1 MSLGRERWLG
11 LLLRVQ
17 PRSLRRAFGTEWM
30 DTARARDAEAAA
42 RGIRRLVAHR
52 AREGAGALAAGVKGR
67 LTRGRGAEESIKRE
81 GTMGTWSLDLRY
93 AVRSLRRAKGFTMV
107 SVLVLGIGIAAA
119 TTIFSGVHA
128 VLLAPL
134 PFAEPERLVG
144 LWERNP
150 DFGWDQQD
158 AAPANVL
165 DWRERVSAFD
175 DVAAYRGNSV
185 GRVTWLGGGEP
196 RSVAFVDVTGNLF
209 DVLGVR
215 PVLGALPTFDD
226 TWAVGEPW
234 AVVSHAFWTEALGG
248 DPDAVGRTLE
258 LDGGAPRIRAVLP
271 EGFRFPASEIDL
283 WGPYGW
289 APDASDQAWFRR
301 AHFVTPVARLAPG
314 ATVERARA
322 ELDAVAL
329 ELQTEHP
336 TLNRNMFAGLT
347 PLRPWL
353 AGDLAGPL
361 RALMAAV
368 TILLLL
374 ACVNV
379 GNLFMARAAA
389 RSGELS
395 MRRAIGAGRGRI
407 VGQLMAE
414 SLLVA
419 AGGGL
424 IGVALS
430 AGGIRVLERIRPLG
444 LAGTTSI
451 ELNTAVLGF
460 ALLASLVAA
469 VTFGLVPA
477 FRAARGADP
486 AHLSGHRGQ
495 AGSGASGL
503 HRPGS
508 LLIPAQTALAV
519 ILLLGAGLVT
529 RSFTRTLAEEP
540 GMDPEGVWTF
550 TLSAPGNRY
559 ENRDAML
566 SFWDR
571 VVTSLE
577 AAPEVTRA
585 AVTGGVPLTRSGWTS
600 QLVVRDWEPGRLA
613 FEVRHRAA
621 TPGYFEVMGVPLLAG
636 RGFHSDDGL
645 EGERVAIVNQRFV
658 DTYLAGEEAIGRQVT
673 FDREATENSVW
684 RTIVGVVGDER
695 QLTLTQPPEP
705 EVWEPMPQDW
715 GNTRSVVVKLGGA
728 PSDPRAIFEEAVH
741 RVDQRIPLIGLRT
754 MHDVVDDASADAR
767 FLLLLFGLFA
777 GLALLLAAVGVF
789 GVTAQSVRR
798 RIPELGVRIAL
809 GAGARQVQDM
819 ILRRVLALAG
829 AGILVG
835 VAVSLA
841 VSGALEPLLHETS
854 ARDRVAFTVAPVIL
868 LLVALISGWLPARRA
883 SRVDPVRSL
892 TGGG

>member
-1 MSLGRERWLG
+1 
-11 LLLRVQ
+11 
-17 PRSLRRAFGTEWM
+17 
-30 DTARARDAEAAA
+30 
-42 RGIRRLVAHR
+42 
-52 AREGAGALAAGVKGR
+52 
-67 LTRGRGAEESIKRE
+67 
-81 GTMGTWSLDLRY
+81 MGTWSLDLRY
-93 AVRSLRRAKGFTMV
+93 AVRSLRRAKGFTVV
-107 SVLVLGIGIAAA
+107 SMLVLGIGIAAA

-150 DFGWDQQD
+150 DFGWEQQD

-165 DWRERVSAFD
+165 DWRERVSAFQ

-185 GRVTWLGGGEP
+185 GRVTWLGSGEP

-215 PVLGALPTFDD
+215 PELGALPSFED
-226 TWAVGEPW
+226 TWAAGELW
-234 AVVSHAFWTEALGG
+234 VVVSHAFWTDELGA
-248 DPDAVGRTLE
+248 DPTAVGRTLQ
-258 LDGGAPRIRAVLP
+258 LDGAAPRIRAVLP
-271 EGFRFPASEIDL
+271 EGFRFPAQEVDL

-289 APDASDQAWFRR
+289 APEARDEAWFRR
-301 AHFVTPVARLAPG
+301 AHFVTPVARLARG
-314 ATVERARA
+314 VTVERARA

-329 ELQTEHP
+329 ELQAEHP
-336 TLNRNMFAGLT
+336 SLNRNMFAGLT

-353 AGDLAGPL
+353 AGDLARPL

-424 IGVALS
+424 IGVVLS
-430 AGGIRVLERIRPLG
+430 AGGIPVLERIRPLG

-451 ELNTAVLGF
+451 QLDAAVLGF
-460 ALLASLVAA
+460 ALLATLLSAA
-469 VTFGLVPA
+469 TFGLVPA

-486 AHLSGHRGQ
+486 AHLTGHRGQ
-495 AGSGASGL
+495 TGVGAPGRR
-503 HRPGS
+503 RPGS
-508 LLIPAQTALAV
+508 LLIPAQMALAV
-519 ILLLGAGLVT
+519 VLLLGAGLVT
-529 RSFTRTLAEEP
+529 RSFARTLAEEP
-540 GMDPEGVWTF
+540 GIDPEGVWTF
-550 TLSAPGNRY
+550 TLSAPGSRY
-559 ENRDAML
+559 GDRDSML
-566 SFWDR
+566 DFWDR
-571 VVTSLE
+571 IVTSLE
-577 AAPEVTRA
+577 AEPEVSRA
-585 AVTGGVPLTRSGWTS
+585 AVTGGVPLTRAGWTS

-636 RGFHSDDGL
+636 RGFHAEDGL
-645 EGERVAIVNQRFV
+645 EGEPVAIVNQRFV
-658 DTYLAGEEAIGRQVT
+658 DTHLAGEEVIGRQIT
-673 FDREATENSVW
+673 FDREPTERSVW

-705 EVWEPMPQDW
+705 EVWEPFPQDW
-715 GNTRSVVVKLGGA
+715 GDTRSVVVKLGGA
-728 PSDPRAIFEEAVH
+728 PSDPRAILEGAVQ
-741 RVDQRIPLIGLRT
+741 RVDARIPLVGLRT
-754 MHDVVDDASADAR
+754 MRDVVDAASADAR

-777 GLALLLAAVGVF
+777 GLALVLAAVGVF

-809 GAGARQVQDM
+809 GADARQVQDM
-819 ILRRVLALAG
+819 VLRRVLALAG

-835 VAVSLA
+835 VAVSLT
-841 VSGALEPLLHETS
+841 VSGALAPLLHETS
-854 ARDRVAFTVAPVIL
+854 ARDRVAFTAAPAIL
-868 LLVALISGWLPARRA
+868 LVVALLSGWLPARRA

>member
-1 MSLGRERWLG
+1 
-11 LLLRVQ
+11 
-17 PRSLRRAFGTEWM
+17 
-30 DTARARDAEAAA
+30 
-42 RGIRRLVAHR
+42 
-52 AREGAGALAAGVKGR
+52 
-67 LTRGRGAEESIKRE
+67 
-81 GTMGTWSLDLRY
+81 
-93 AVRSLRRAKGFTMV
+93 V
-107 SVLVLGIGIAAA
+107 SMLVLGIGIAAA

-134 PFAEPERLVG
+134 PFAEPGRLVG

-165 DWRERVSAFD
+165 DWRERVDAFE

-185 GRVTWLGGGEP
+185 GRVTWLGDGEP

-215 PVLGALPTFDD
+215 PTLGALPSFDD

-234 AVVSHAFWTEALGG
+234 VVVSHAFWVGALGG
-248 DPDAVGRTLE
+248 DPDAVGRTLQ
-258 LDGGAPRIRAVLP
+258 LDGGAPPVRAVLP
-271 EGFRFPASEIDL
+271 EGFRFPAPEIDL

-289 APDASDQAWFRR
+289 APEARSEAWFRR

-314 ATVERARA
+314 VTVERARA

-329 ELQTEHP
+329 ELQAEHP

-353 AGDLAGPL
+353 AGDLTRPL

-379 GNLFMARAAA
+379 GNLFMVRAAA

-395 MRRAIGAGRGRI
+395 MRRAIGAGRSRI

-419 AGGGL
+419 TGGGL

-430 AGGIRVLERIRPLG
+430 TGGIRMLERIRPLG

-460 ALLASLVAA
+460 ALLATLLSAM
-469 VTFGLVPA
+469 TFGLVPA
-477 FRAARGADP
+477 LRAARGADP

-495 AGSGASGL
+495 TGSGT
-503 HRPGS
+503 PGRHGTGG

-519 ILLLGAGLVT
+519 VLLLGAGLVT
-529 RSFTRTLAEEP
+529 RSFTRTVAEQP
-540 GMDPEGVWTF
+540 GIDPEGVWTF
-550 TLSAPGNRY
+550 TLSAPGSRY
-559 ENRDAML
+559 ENRDAVL
-566 SFWDR
+566 DFWDR

-577 AAPEVTRA
+577 AVPEVRRA
-585 AVTGGVPLTRSGWTS
+585 AVTGGVPLTRAGWTS
-600 QLVVRDWEPGRLA
+600 QLVVQGWEPGRLA
-613 FEVRHRAA
+613 FEVRHRGA

-636 RGFHSDDGL
+636 RGFDADDGL
-645 EGERVAIVNQRFV
+645 EGERVAIVNQSFV
-658 DTYLAGEEAIGRQVT
+658 DAHLTGEEVLGRQVT
-673 FDREATENSVW
+673 FDREPTPNSVW

-695 QLTLTQPPEP
+695 QLTLTQPPDP
-705 EVWEPMPQDW
+705 EVWEPLPQDW

-728 PSDPRAIFEEAVH
+728 PADVRALVSEAVR
-741 RVDQRIPLIGLRT
+741 RVDDRIPVVGLRT
-754 MHDVVDDASADAR
+754 MRDVVDAASADAR

-777 GLALLLAAVGVF
+777 GLAVVLAAVGVF

-809 GAGARQVQDM
+809 GAPAGQVRAM
-819 ILRRVLALAG
+819 VLRRVLTLAG
-829 AGILVG
+829 AGIVVG
-835 VAVSLA
+835 VAFSLA
-841 VSGALEPLLHETS
+841 TAGALEPLLHETS
-854 ARDRVAFTVAPVIL
+854 PRDRVAFTAAPAVL
-868 LLVALISGWLPARRA
+868 LVVALISGWLPARRA
-883 SRVDPVRSL
+883 SRVDPIRSL